1 MNSRRRLLTLAV
13 IATFGVGGL
22 TMLAPQLMPAVAAAA
37 RPAACTTACRPIQ
50 HIVIL
55 VKENHSFDNL
65 FGQFPGADGT
75 TIAREGKLRV
85 TMIDTPDQVRQDIAN
100 GYRQTEIAINHG
112 RMNQFY
118 LNTGAATGSID
129 MADSQ
134 YTEAQIPSYY
144 TYARDFALADHFF
157 STIASQSMP
166 NHLVLIAGQS
176 FHLVNNPFGAGHKL
190 SWGCDAQ
197 PTVKIQILHDKH
209 YITQR
214 PCFKGQTI
222 ADEAN
227 AAGVSWKYYANP
239 AGAKGYV
246 WSSYDAI
253 RHIRYSPQ
261 WATNVVPPTQ
271 FDSDVMAGSLP
282 AISWLIPPFETSE
295 HPPTSECQSENWT
308 VDRIN
313 AIMAS
318 PMWSSTVIFLTW
330 DDFGGF
336 FDHVAPPHNNPFML
350 GPRVPML
357 VISPYTRTPLVY
369 HGMLDYRSVL
379 EFVEDTFNLPHLAPY
394 YRRAPSIAP
403 MLDYAQ
409 TPLSPVILAD
419 QACPAGSSQP
429 SPASSGT
436 Y

>member
-1 MNSRRRLLTLAV
+1 MNVRRRLPVLAV
-13 IATFGVGGL
+13 ILSFGVGGL
-22 TMLAPQLMPAVAAAA
+22 GLLAPQLMPAVAEAA
-37 RPAACTTACRPIQ
+37 RPAACTTGCSPIK

-75 TIAREGKLRV
+75 TIAREGKRRV
-85 TMIDTPDQVRQDIAN
+85 TMIDTTDKVRQDIAN
-100 GYRQTEIAINHG
+100 GYLPTLKAINHG

-118 LNTGAATGSID
+118 KNTGVATGSID

-134 YTEAQIPSYY
+134 YTEAQVPSYY

-157 STIASQSMP
+157 STVASQSLP
-166 NHLVLIAGQS
+166 NHLALIAGQS
-176 FHLVNNPFGAGHKL
+176 FHVINNPFGASHKL

-197 PTVKIQILHDKH
+197 RTVKIQILHDKR
-209 YITQR
+209 YKTQR
-214 PCFKGQTI
+214 PCLNGQTI

-227 AAGVSWKYYANP
+227 AAGISWRYYANP
-239 AGAKGYV
+239 MGQTGYV
-246 WSSYDAI
+246 WSSFDAI
-253 RHIRYSPQ
+253 RHIRYSSQ

-271 FDSDVMAGSLP
+271 FDADVIAGTLP
-282 AISWLIPPFETSE
+282 AISWLIPPFEMSE
-295 HPPTSECQSENWT
+295 HPPTSECQGENWT

-318 PMWSSTVIFLTW
+318 PLWSSTIIFLTW

-336 FDHVAPPHNNPFML
+336 YDHVAPPHNNPFML

-357 VISPYTRTPLVY
+357 VISPYSRTPLIY
-369 HGMLDYRSVL
+369 HGTMDFRSVL

-394 YRRAPSIAP
+394 YRRAASIAP
-403 MLDYAQ
+403 MLNFAQ
-409 TPLSPVILAD
+409 TPLAPVVLRD
-419 QACPAGSSQP
+419 QTCPAGS
-429 SPASSGT
+429 ASSMPATDGT
-436 Y
+436 W